1 MPASADAGKAVLPNV
16 AVRLSIRLFLLAL
29 LALGL
34 RLGGAVI

>member
-1 MPASADAGKAVLPNV
+1 MPASAEARSAAHPNV

-29 LALGL
+29 PVLGL